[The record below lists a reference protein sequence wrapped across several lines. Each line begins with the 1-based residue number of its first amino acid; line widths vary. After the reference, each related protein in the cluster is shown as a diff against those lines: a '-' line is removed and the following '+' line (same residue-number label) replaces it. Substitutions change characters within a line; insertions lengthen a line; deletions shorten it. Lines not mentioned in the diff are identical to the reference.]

1 MEFIFIKNKVSKVFI
16 GNVVKNVHKGM
27 NVSYGNVEVF
37 KLDGGGV
44 MYDIKSKKGG
54 LPFMLVNCMKKGS
67 IFGVFGV
74 SCFYIETVIANM

>member
-37 KLDGGGV
+37 KLDGGEV
-44 MYDIKSKKGG
+44 MYDI
-54 LPFMLVNCMKKGS
+54 
-67 IFGVFGV
+67 
-74 SCFYIETVIANM
+74 